1 MTITLPPPESPDAIV
16 NVSTIIDDS
25 PVRPLHVSVF
35 TLCTLCVVIDGFDVQ
50 AISYVAPAII
60 QDWGIAPALLGPVFG
75 GGNLGVLIGQ
85 LAVPMVADRIG
96 RRPVL
101 IAGVL
106 FMSALTFLTAFA
118 TTVPQLL
125 AVRLVAGVG
134 FGAVIPNAFA
144 LIGEY
149 VPARLRVMLL
159 TWSAIGFTAGAALGG
174 FLAAWVIPRFGW
186 QAVFYLGAAAPLVLA
201 GAMFVWLPESLK
213 LLVLRNRAGS
223 GPYIAHWLRRL
234 DPAKVPAGEVRFI
247 VTEAPLPG
255 VPVAQLFREGRGGF
269 TTLLWVV
276 NFMNL
281 LMVFSLS
288 NWLPTVVRGL
298 GYSVS
303 TAALAGTTL
312 QVGGILSPFLFA
324 WLIVRRG
331 FSPVLT
337 AVFAV
342 ATVAVVAI
350 GRPGLSLQALL
361 AIVFVAGACVMGAQ
375 ANINA
380 MSGSFYPTSLRA
392 TGLGW
397 GMGIGRA
404 GAIVGPVVAGA
415 FIALQWSTSVIFLA
429 LALPAVISMAA
440 MAALRWVP
448 QGPRT

>member
-1 MTITLPPPESPDAIV
+1 MTTTLPRPDSPDATV
-16 NVSTIIDDS
+16 NVSAIIDDS
-25 PVRPLHVSVF
+25 PVRPLHVRVF
-35 TLCTLCVVIDGFDVQ
+35 TLCTLCVMIDGFDVQ

-106 FMSALTFLTAFA
+106 FMSAMTFLTAFA

-149 VPARLRVMLL
+149 VPARLRVTLL

-201 GAMFVWLPESLK
+201 GAMLAWLPESLK
-213 LLVLRNRAGS
+213 LLVLRNQAGS
-223 GPYIAHWLRRL
+223 APYIARWLRHL
-234 DPAKVPAGEVRFI
+234 DPAKVPAGEVRF
-247 VTEAPLPG
+247 VVSEAPYPG

-269 TTLLWVV
+269 TTLLWIV

-331 FSPVLT
+331 FSSVLA
-337 AVFAV
+337 AVFAI
-342 ATVAVVAI
+342 ATVAVAAI
-350 GRPGLSLQALL
+350 GLPGLSLQALL

-415 FIALQWSTSVIFLA
+415 FIALQWSTDQIFLA